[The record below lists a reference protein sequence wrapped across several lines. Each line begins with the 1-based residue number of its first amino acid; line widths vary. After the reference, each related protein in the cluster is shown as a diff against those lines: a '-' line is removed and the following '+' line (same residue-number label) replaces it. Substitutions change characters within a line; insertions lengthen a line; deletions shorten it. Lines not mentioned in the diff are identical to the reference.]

1 MHNVIHE
8 ASVPKENILLPPL
21 HIKLGL
27 LKQFVK
33 ALNPNSAALR
43 HIRKMFPHLSD
54 AKVKAV
60 LFTGPQIRV
69 MFASRDVEQTVTV
82 VERNAWKA
90 FRIIVTYFLGNN
102 NCKNYEEIVES
113 LIHHY

>member
-1 MHNVIHE
+1 MH
-8 ASVPKENILLPPL
+8 
-21 HIKLGL
+21 
-27 LKQFVK
+27 
-33 ALNPNSAALR
+33 PNSAARR

-54 AKVKAV
+54 AKVKGV
-60 LFTGPQIRV
+60 IFTGPQIRV
-69 MFASRDVEQTVTV
+69 MFVSRDLEQTVTV

-90 FRIIVTYFLGNN
+90 FRMIVTYFLGNN